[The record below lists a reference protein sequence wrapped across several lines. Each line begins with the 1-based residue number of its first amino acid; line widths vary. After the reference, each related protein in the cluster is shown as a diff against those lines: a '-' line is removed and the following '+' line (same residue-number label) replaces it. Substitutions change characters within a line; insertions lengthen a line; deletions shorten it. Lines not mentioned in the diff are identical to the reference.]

1 MRALQV
7 EDIQLSVVKHRS
19 RGPPHG
25 HVQGERTHDLVVV
38 VVEEL
43 EPVVLGV
50 HHDHV
55 AEVVTHETRWI
66 AELAHLRPAAAEH
79 LHVVSLGVEDV
90 HAVQPE
96 VSDVHLPLVEP
107 KESALRIPLI
117 LEINIL
123 NNKYLIE

>member
-7 EDIQLSVVKHRS
+7 EDIQLSVVKLSS

-25 HVQGERTHDLVVV
+25 HVQGERTHDLVV

-66 AELAHLRPAAAEH
+66 LELTQLRPAAAKH

>member
-7 EDIQLSVVKHRS
+7 EHIQLSVMKHRS

-25 HVQGERTHDLVVV
+25 HVQGERTHHLVV

-55 AEVVTHETRWI
+55 AEVVTHETSWI

-96 VSDVHLPLVEP
+96 VSDVNLPLVEP